1 MASVRILHAS
11 DLHICTVS
19 NLTSPVDRITAGT
32 FFDAVVHGIL
42 VSSYDVSVLQRFA
55 DFVYQQAARGLLHA
69 VVLTGDI
76 ATTGEREDLSK
87 ALEFFKA
94 KPDFR
99 LSTQT
104 TEQEP
109 TLAGISIPLFL
120 LPGNHDRYRT
130 GPGYAPGGLGYG
142 PGGRVFDDVF
152 DDYWREPVMPIL
164 DLRNEVHDYGFHT
177 KGSDSHTESSPN
189 PSPQPSNPSTKVLDY
204 APIRNGGLAVA
215 IISADF
221 NLLTSDHCDT
231 PFGWLA
237 QGKAYED
244 ILDLLEETTNTIV
257 DSWGE
262 SNQLCVIWAV
272 HFPPSFPHVSRL
284 MRLIDSDKFIRSA
297 NRCRVNAV
305 LAGHTHDPVRYRR
318 PEMKFDVF
326 CAGTVSQAFAP
337 CSNHFRIL
345 EIKNDSGEIS
355 IASEDY
361 LFRKFPRGIIT
372 NRSGFY
378 RL

>member
-19 NLTSPVDRITAGT
+19 NLTSPADRLTAGT
-32 FFDAVVHGIL
+32 LFDAVVEGIL
-42 VSSYDVSVLQRFA
+42 VSSYDVDVLQRFA
-55 DFVYQQAARGLLHA
+55 DFAYQQAARGRLDG

-76 ATTGEREDLSK
+76 ATTGELEDLSK

-94 KPDFR
+94 QPDFR
-99 LSTQT
+99 LGTHT
-104 TEQEP
+104 IEDEP
-109 TLAGISIPLFL
+109 TLAGLSIPIFL

-142 PGGRVFDDVF
+142 PGGQIFDNVFEE
-152 DDYWREPVMPIL
+152 YWRGRVRPFFTTRQEAAEYEPIL
-164 DLRNEVHDYGFHT
+164 KN
-177 KGSDSHTESSPN
+177 
-189 PSPQPSNPSTKVLDY
+189 
-204 APIRNGGLAVA
+204 GLAVA

-221 NLLTSDHCDT
+221 NLLTSDHCNA

-237 QGKAYED
+237 QGKVYDE
-244 ILDLLEETTNTIV
+244 ILDQLEESTYAITNRWREL
-257 DSWGE
+257 S
-262 SNQLCVIWAV
+262 QLCVIWAV
-272 HFPPSFPHVSRL
+272 HFPPSYPRVSRL
-284 MRLIDSDKFIRSA
+284 MRLIDSDKFVLRA
-297 NRCRVNAV
+297 NRCSVNAV

-318 PEMKFDVF
+318 PEMQFDVF

-337 CSNHFRIL
+337 GGNHFRIL
-345 EIKNDSGEIS
+345 EIKNDGREIS

-361 LFRKFPRGIIT
+361 LFRRFPKGVIT

-378 RL
+378 PV

>member
-19 NLTSPVDRITAGT
+19 NLTSPVDRLSAGT
-32 FFDAVVHGIL
+32 VFDAVVQGIL

-69 VVLTGDI
+69 IVLTGDI

-94 KPDFR
+94 RPDSR
-99 LSTQT
+99 LATHT
-104 TEQEP
+104 PEQEP
-109 TLAGISIPLFL
+109 TLAGISIPTFL

-152 DDYWREPVMPIL
+152 EEYWREPVMPAFYL
-164 DLRNEVHDYGFHT
+164 LNDY
-177 KGSDSHTESSPN
+177 E
-189 PSPQPSNPSTKVLDY
+189 
-204 APIRNGGLAVA
+204 PIRNGDLAVA

-244 ILDLLEETTNTIV
+244 TLDLLEDTSNAIV
-257 DSWGE
+257 SRWLT
-262 SNQLCVIWAV
+262 SHQLCVIWAV
-272 HFPPSFPHVSRL
+272 HFPPSFPQVSRL
-284 MRLIDSDKFIRSA
+284 MRLIDSDEFIRRA
-297 NRCRVNAV
+297 NRCGVNAV

-337 CSNHFRIL
+337 GGNHFRIL

-361 LFRKFPRGIIT
+361 LFRTLSKGMIT

-378 RL
+378 RV

>member
-19 NLTSPVDRITAGT
+19 NLTSPVDRLTAGT
-32 FFDAVVHGIL
+32 LFDAVVEGIL
-42 VSSYDVSVLQRFA
+42 VSSYDVDVLQRFA
-55 DFVYQQAARGLLHA
+55 DFAYQQAARGLVDG

-76 ATTGEREDLSK
+76 ATTGELEDLNK

-94 KPDFR
+94 QPDFR
-99 LSTQT
+99 LGTHT
-104 TEQEP
+104 PEDEP
-109 TLAGISIPLFL
+109 TLAGLSIPIFL

-142 PGGRVFDDVF
+142 PGGRIFDDVF
-152 DDYWREPVMPIL
+152 DEYWREPVMPIL
-164 DLRNEVHDYGFHT
+164 NLHDEVADY
-177 KGSDSHTESSPN
+177 E
-189 PSPQPSNPSTKVLDY
+189 
-204 APIRNGGLAVA
+204 PIHNDGLAVA

-237 QGKAYED
+237 QGKAYEG
-244 ILDLLEETTNTIV
+244 ILDRLEETTNAIV
-257 DSWGE
+257 NRWHE
-262 SNQLCVIWAV
+262 SFQLCVIWAI
-272 HFPPSFPHVSRL
+272 HFPPSFPSVSRL
-284 MRLIDSDKFIRSA
+284 MRLIDSDKFTRRA
-297 NRCRVNAV
+297 NQFGVSAV

-337 CSNHFRIL
+337 GGNHFRII
-345 EIKNDSGEIS
+345 EIKNETGEIS
-355 IASEDY
+355 IASEEY
-361 LFRKFPRGIIT
+361 RFRKFPKGIIT

-378 RL
+378 RV

>member
-1 MASVRILHAS
+1 MTSVRILHAS

-19 NLTSPVDRITAGT
+19 NLTSPIDRLTAGT
-32 FFDAVVHGIL
+32 LYDAVVEGIL

-55 DFVYQQAARGLLHA
+55 DFVYQQASRALLDA

-76 ATTGEREDLSK
+76 ATTGEWEDLNK

-94 KPDFR
+94 QPDVR

-104 TEQEP
+104 PEQEP
-109 TLAGISIPLFL
+109 TFAGISTPVFL

-142 PGGRVFDDVF
+142 PGGRIFDDVF
-152 DDYWREPVMPIL
+152 EEYWRGPVTLPRL
-164 DLRNEVHDYGFHT
+164 
-177 KGSDSHTESSPN
+177 
-189 PSPQPSNPSTKVLDY
+189 
-204 APIRNGGLAVA
+204 IRNDGLTVA

-221 NLLTSDHCDT
+221 NLLTSDHCDA

-244 ILDLLEETTNTIV
+244 ILDVLEETTNRIV
-257 DSWGE
+257 TNWHA
-262 SNQLCVIWAV
+262 SNQLSVIWAV
-272 HFPPSFPHVSRL
+272 HFPPSFPQVSKL

-297 NRCRVNAV
+297 NRCGINAV
-305 LAGHTHDPVRYRR
+305 LAGHTHDAVRYRR

-326 CAGTVSQAFAP
+326 CAGTLSQSFAP
-337 CSNHFRIL
+337 NGNHFRIL

-355 IASEDY
+355 IVSEDY
-361 LFRKFPRGIIT
+361 LFRRFRNGVIT

-378 RL
+378 RV